1 MRKYYV
7 YVGTAEFAVLGC
19 EDAYEAF
26 RKACEF
32 AAIIGQNA
40 CLVDGETCEVLA
52 DSEEEV

>member
-7 YVGTAEFAVLGC
+7 YVGTTAFEVTGC
-19 EDAYEAF
+19 EAAYEAF
-26 RKACEF
+26 RSACEF

-52 DSEEEV
+52 DSDEEV

>member
-1 MRKYYV
+1 MRNYYV
-7 YVGTAEFAVLGC
+7 YVGRVGFSVVGC
-19 EDAYEAF
+19 EAAYEAF

-52 DSEEEV
+52 DSDEEV